1 MRGRGAAAVAA
12 SRVMAHTLRAFLPP
26 VAACLAAGIAVAAP
40 ASTPSAVVEV
50 FHRQEVSGT
59 VTLEVPGS
67 PPCVIELRGDGKE
80 DIACAVPL
88 PEAVKAV
95 HLTGEVRWKHWKN
108 GKRVSKGKQSWKV
121 LDVGPMAAPLRDAA
135 RPLAERMKA
144 FLAARIAFE
153 KASGGLVEE
162 SEHRIEAGEKSPS
175 TAVAAAEKRLG
186 YALPS
191 GYASLVIGLGAPTI
205 EDSYFERP
213 EGLADAFEQMVKGWG
228 TPRATLEKVL
238 RPEAKALYRSG
249 TILFTE
255 VGDGYG
261 GLLYR
266 PAPVPGCGGKAELSW
281 FHQDDLHGVEVLRR
295 SDGTCMDFPAAV
307 LRILAMQLFIQYDD
321 TADEGIVVDRSSPVP
336 FRLKLVHDGGRPGPG
351 FSLSPDWS
359 RYE

>member
-1 MRGRGAAAVAA
+1 MAA
-12 SRVMAHTLRAFLPP
+12 SRAMAHTLRVFLRPA
-26 VAACLAAGIAVAAP
+26 AACLAAAIAVAAP
-40 ASTPSAVVEV
+40 AATPSVVVEA
-50 FHRQEVSGT
+50 FHRQDASGT
-59 VTLEVPGS
+59 VTLEVPGA

-80 DIACAVPL
+80 SVACNLPL

-95 HLTGEVRWKHWKN
+95 QLAGEVRWKHWKN
-108 GKRVSKGKQSWKV
+108 GKRVSKGTQSWKV
-121 LDVGPMAAPLRDAA
+121 LDVSQMTAPLRDSS

-144 FLAARIAFE
+144 FLAARTAFE

-162 SEHRIEAGEKSPS
+162 MPGRIEAGEKSPAA
-175 TAVAAAEKRLG
+175 AVAAAQKRLG

-191 GYASLVIGLGAPTI
+191 GYASLVTGLGAPTI
-205 EDSYFERP
+205 GDSYFERP
-213 EGLADAFEQMVKGWG
+213 ESLTDAFEQMVKGWG
-228 TPRATLEKVL
+228 TPRAVLEKEL
-238 RPEAKALYRSG
+238 RQEAKALYRSG

-281 FHQDDLHGVEVLRR
+281 FHQDDLHTVQVLRR
-295 SDGTCMDFPAAV
+295 ADGSCMDLPAAV
-307 LRILAMQLFIQYDD
+307 LRVLAMQLFVQYDD
-321 TADEGIVVDRSSPVP
+321 TGDEGIVVDRSSPVP